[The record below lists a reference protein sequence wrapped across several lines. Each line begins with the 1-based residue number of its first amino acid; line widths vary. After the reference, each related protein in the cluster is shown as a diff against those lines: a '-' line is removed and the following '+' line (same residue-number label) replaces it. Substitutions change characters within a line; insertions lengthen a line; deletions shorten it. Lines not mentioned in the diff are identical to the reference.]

1 MLEEAMYLEMTLT
14 MTQVLVCAT
23 ISLDIKK
30 LKFVSY
36 SFQIRVNK
44 QRVSK
49 HYSVHSVLPRYV
61 FQVLSLAPQA
71 QQRATGQQQNHYI
84 TPTILR
90 ILFSKIVCVNPF
102 VCTCLCVCMCSCTL
116 GDQKMENPWWWSIRY
131 LWTRDMVTR
140 KQTSVLQKSSTHS

>member
-30 LKFVSY
+30 LKFLPC

-71 QQRATGQQQNHYI
+71 QQRATGH
-84 TPTILR
+84 
-90 ILFSKIVCVNPF
+90 SKTSTSPQRSLEFCF
-102 VCTCLCVCMCSCTL
+102 QRLCV
-116 GDQKMENPWWWSIRY
+116 
-131 LWTRDMVTR
+131 
-140 KQTSVLQKSSTHS
+140 